1 MKMISQTKTLW
12 TSLQSLHV
20 AEAAGSL
27 KMKSLPQDFNF
38 KSSWEKSK
46 LFSGE
51 AKQTWEVVL
60 VAGCY

>member
-1 MKMISQTKTLW
+1 MDF
-12 TSLQSLHV
+12 LQSLHV
-20 AEAAGSL
+20 AEAAGSLL